1 MEQGF
6 GKHTANIFGSGMT
19 MNTEPKSVTNGNG
32 IVTLLDELSKK
43 YGTDLNQ
50 IALFDVLMMLEPRD
64 RDRVEDEIFGDWG
77 RERD

>member
-19 MNTEPKSVTNGNG
+19 TNTESKSVTNGNG